1 MLKRLATPYA
11 EDEQGRLVES
21 RYAVTTLTAAAGLI
35 SSVRDF
41 AWFDLALRNHLLL
54 HADTLALAWRPL
66 IGLNGLPLPH
76 GLGWFVE
83 TYKGQPVVWQFGVG
97 ENASSSLVVTAPR
110 QGLTLVVVA
119 NSDGLAKPLTLAAGG
134 LIQSPF
140 ARLFLELFLP

>member
-66 IGLNGLPLPH
+66 IGLTAYLCRMVSAGSLKPIRASPSCGSSALVRTLH
-76 GLGWFVE
+76 RHLSLRLQG
-83 TYKGQPVVWQFGVG
+83 KGSHW
-97 ENASSSLVVTAPR
+97 SS
-110 QGLTLVVVA
+110 
-119 NSDGLAKPLTLAAGG
+119 
-134 LIQSPF
+134 
-140 ARLFLELFLP
+140 